1 MFRKKKEIEFKP
13 IETVNPNFWKNALD
27 KEPVLPPATLSVI
40 VWACLKIQEE
50 EDVWGETHENIMKLY
65 KAVSA
70 DYWALSDRE
79 MTNFVKAW
87 NNKHIKI
94 NLNEE

>member
-1 MFRKKKEIEFKP
+1 MNNET
-13 IETVNPNFWKNALD
+13 ETVNPNFWKKALD

-50 EDVWGETHENIMKLY
+50 EDVWGETHKNIKKLY
-65 KAVSA
+65 DAVSA
-70 DYWALSDRE
+70 DFWDLPDKE

-87 NNKHIKI
+87 NKKEIKI
-94 NLNEE
+94 NLK